1 TGRFLRA
8 SIAVWR
14 PSWPSAAH
22 LMSYLTTALLR
33 PEILP
38 KFDFSKEIPEDCTTL
53 VAVPALLLNEK
64 QVYRLVQDLEVRY
77 LGNHDRNLH
86 FALLSDLPDSPVP
99 SREDDP
105 LVDLCAKLV

>member
-1 TGRFLRA
+1 
-8 SIAVWR
+8 
-14 PSWPSAAH
+14 
-22 LMSYLTTALLR
+22 MNYLATALLR

-64 QVYRLVQDLEVRY
+64 QVRRLADDVEVRF

-86 FALLSDLPDSPVP
+86 FALLTDLPDSPVP

-105 LVDLCAKLV
+105 LVDLCADLIDGLNEKYAGDQKSSFL